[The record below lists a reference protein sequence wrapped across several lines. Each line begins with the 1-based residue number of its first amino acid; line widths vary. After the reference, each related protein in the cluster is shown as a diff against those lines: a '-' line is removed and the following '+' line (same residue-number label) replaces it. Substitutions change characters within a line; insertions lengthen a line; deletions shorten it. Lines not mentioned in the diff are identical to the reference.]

1 MLKGTLYMNYDDY
14 NKLFEELKKTEKS
27 ESFFLWI
34 KKPLI
39 VIFIYG
45 IMGLATWFMFG
56 IINEDN
62 SFEKI
67 SACFALISVLFSLV
81 SLLIISFDYKNK
93 NENKTGIKRIMLYL
107 TLLASTNFQISNK
120 DSSLE
125 VKKMEVLMKEE
136 MRNILNPKKR
146 K

>member
-1 MLKGTLYMNYDDY
+1 MNYDDY
-14 NKLFEELKKTEKS
+14 NKLIEELKKTEKS
-27 ESFFLWI
+27 ESFFSGINNALM
-34 KKPLI
+34 
-39 VIFIYG
+39 VIFIYA

-93 NENKTGIKRIMLYL
+93 NENKIGIKRVMLYL

-125 VKKMEVLMKEE
+125 VKKMEALMKEE
-136 MRNILNPKKR
+136 MRNVLNPKKR